1 MGVRWCPQR
10 LTHAVHGRLS
20 NTKGG
25 WLRTIGYSM
34 MQEGLAIT
42 AAMRVTPGYP
52 ERDYLEFHP
61 GWLAKCREKDR
72 EILAGIRP
80 FLADSSNETLSR
92 FIFGAGSSVPVLP
105 GWSARST
112 TPAIG
117 RWGTC

>member
-1 MGVRWCPQR
+1 
-10 LTHAVHGRLS
+10 
-20 NTKGG
+20 
-25 WLRTIGYSM
+25 M

-92 FIFGAGSSVPVLP
+92 FIFGAGSSGLEREVYYAGYRAVGHLLKR
-105 GWSARST
+105 GRTLAQLARVDEAD
-112 TPAIG
+112 TPALMNATLAEILAG
-117 RWGTC
+117 